1 MEASIAFDVHMA
13 DFGIELVS
21 VNQDDVDDN
30 SEDMQGLPNYQV
42 VEYSSS
48 LMNLEHNDD
57 QTFIYHSNV

>member
-1 MEASIAFDVHMA
+1 MA
-13 DFGIELVS
+13 DFGIELVII
-21 VNQDDVDDN
+21 NQDDVDDN

-57 QTFIYHSNV
+57 QTFIRRLERVDIDPSDD